1 MYALSAFLT
10 KFPCLWYQKG
20 ENFFHSYH
28 KLKFAQKLQYDL
40 EFGGVVC
47 HIFIINGWNW
57 IGTQTSPLELVI
69 STENQH
75 FLSVAWTKFVYS
87 CEDQSVRHIINIP
100 RSPKSQQ
107 ILKINQWER
116 RKQDNGPIT
125 DLETVNSLFSSR
137 CWCLLLSPIVT

>member
-1 MYALSAFLT
+1 MSLISKRWKFLSQLSHAQICSKVTIWLLIWGCCWPHCPP
-10 KFPCLWYQKG
+10 KWL
-20 ENFFHSYH
+20 E
-28 KLKFAQKLQYDL
+28 LK
-40 EFGGVVC
+40 
-47 HIFIINGWNW
+47 
-57 IGTQTSPLELVI
+57 TQTSPVELVI
-69 STENQH
+69 SSENQH

-107 ILKINQWER
+107 ILRINQWER
-116 RKQDNGPIT
+116 RKQGNGPIT